1 MLYVQF
7 DQYFYMLN
15 VRGWLVHFGVLF
27 IFFTHKAVYKDKE
40 ENIEFSN
47 LKKLDYSFIKQY
59 S

>member
-1 MLYVQF
+1 
-7 DQYFYMLN
+7 MLN

-47 LKKLDYSFIKQY
+47 LKKTGLFFYKTI
-59 S
+59 

>member
-47 LKKLDYSFIKQY
+47 LKNWIILL
-59 S
+59 